1 MPYEEKSAWIMAGV
15 TIVTYSWYAVT
26 VLGRAAAQ
34 PLQDVPY
41 VATLLWTIGVAIVL
55 TIIAHIIAAA
65 VSPKD
70 AGKIDQRD
78 REINRYGE
86 YIGQSFVV
94 VGGIAAGALAMME
107 TDHFWIANVVYL
119 SFALSAILGSAA
131 KIVAYRRGFRQW

>member
-15 TIVTYSWYAVT
+15 TIITFAWYAVT
-26 VLGRAAAQ
+26 VLERAGAQ

-70 AGKIDQRD
+70 AGKVDQRD
-78 REINRYGE
+78 REISRYGE
-86 YIGQSFVV
+86 YIGQSLVV
-94 VGGIAAGALAMME
+94 IGGVAAGALAMME
-107 TDHFWIANVVYL
+107 TDHFWIANVIYL